1 MHDAAEVFLPFPLQ
15 GRCSLQEK
23 EMPQHLSSKV
33 TKLVARAFLATVLM
47 LTTVSLLAQD
57 ARKTITN
64 PAPPYPEVARKFRL
78 TGNVK
83 VQVVIAT
90 DGHIKSV
97 KPIGGHPVLVDAVKE
112 TLKEWKYAQ
121 ASSETTTVLEFDFH
135 P

>member
-1 MHDAAEVFLPFPLQ
+1 M
-15 GRCSLQEK
+15 S
-23 EMPQHLSSKV
+23 QHLSSKV
-33 TKLVARAFLATVLM
+33 TKLAARAFLAMALM
-47 LTTVSLLAQD
+47 LTAANLPAQD
-57 ARKTITN
+57 ARKVITN

-78 TGNVK
+78 IGSVK
-83 VQVVIAT
+83 VQVVIGT

-112 TLKEWKYAQ
+112 TLKEWKYAP

>member
-1 MHDAAEVFLPFPLQ
+1 
-15 GRCSLQEK
+15 
-23 EMPQHLSSKV
+23 
-33 TKLVARAFLATVLM
+33 VARAFLATVLM

-112 TLKEWKYAQ
+112 TLKEWKYAP

>member
-1 MHDAAEVFLPFPLQ
+1 VHDAAEVFLPFPLQ
-15 GRCSLQEK
+15 GRCSLEEK
-23 EMPQHLSSKV
+23 EMLQHLSRNV
-33 TKLVARAFLATVLM
+33 TKFAARAFLAMALM

-57 ARKTITN
+57 GRKAITN
-64 PAPPYPEVARKFRL
+64 PAPPYPEVAKRFRL
-78 TGNVK
+78 AGSVK

-97 KPIGGHPVLVDAVKE
+97 KPIGGHPVLVVAVKE
-112 TLKEWKYAQ
+112 TLKEWKYAP